1 MQIKLFLTQLKN
13 AMEKTFPT
21 LTNDFFVS
29 RRNRYVHMV
38 LNRRLDSTENFMEV
52 LQFIENLW
60 DEKKKIVTN
69 FLIAADIL
77 K

>member
-1 MQIKLFLTQLKN
+1 
-13 AMEKTFPT
+13 MEKTFPT
-21 LTNDFFVS
+21 LTNDFLVS

-60 DEKKKIVTN
+60 DEKKK
-69 FLIAADIL
+69 L
-77 K
+77 

>member
-29 RRNRYVHMV
+29 GRNRYVHMV
-38 LNRRLDSTENFMEV
+38 LNRWLDSTENFMEV